1 MALLNPGGVKAVAGR
16 KMKFTVLFVFSLLL
30 FSLIPLSEG
39 FSERLKDIAY
49 VEGMRENQLVGYG
62 LVVGLNGTGDKG
74 NATLQSISNM
84 LLRMGLTVNP
94 RDIKAKNAAAVIVTA
109 TLPPFP
115 RNGNRIDAIV
125 SALADAKNLEGGTL
139 LMTPLRGPD
148 GKVYGVAQGPV
159 SIGGFSA
166 GGGGASIQKNH
177 PTVGRVP
184 NGVLI
189 EREVSFNLNDRKE
202 INVLLRE
209 PDFTVASNAMREINR
224 ALKGG
229 YAEAVDPSTI
239 RITVPETY
247 QGRVVEFMRLIEH
260 INVEVDR
267 PARVVINERTGT
279 VIIGE
284 NVKISPVAIAHGG
297 LTIEVKTD
305 FLVSQPEPFSRGK
318 TVVVPDTGLT
328 AEEKKAHLMKVSGA
342 TLGEVVRALNA
353 MGVTSRDLIAIL
365 QALKAAGAL
374 KAELEII

>member
-1 MALLNPGGVKAVAGR
+1 MAILSFQAAKSGRDKPGREAVL
-16 KMKFTVLFVFSLLL
+16 VLLL
-30 FSLIPLSEG
+30 LLLSLFPSRNG
-39 FSERLKDIAY
+39 FAERLKDIAY
-49 VEGMRENQLVGYG
+49 IEGMRDNQLVGYG

-74 NATLQSISNM
+74 KATLQSISNM

-94 RDIKAKNAAAVIVTA
+94 KDVKAKNAASVIVTA

-125 SALADAKNLEGGTL
+125 SALADAKSLEGGTL

-148 GKVYGVAQGPV
+148 GKVYGMAQGPV

-189 EREVSFNLNDRKE
+189 EREVTFDLNDRKE
-202 INVLLRE
+202 VKVLLRE

-239 RITVPETY
+239 RITVPDTY
-247 QGRVVEFMRLIEH
+247 QGRVVEFVRLIEH
-260 INVEVDR
+260 VNVEVDR

-297 LTIEVKTD
+297 LTIEVRTD

-318 TVVVPDTGLT
+318 TTVVPETSLT

>member
-1 MALLNPGGVKAVAGR
+1 MLS
-16 KMKFTVLFVFSLLL
+16 LFPSRN
-30 FSLIPLSEG
+30 G
-39 FSERLKDIAY
+39 FAERLKDIAY
-49 VEGMRENQLVGYG
+49 IEGMRENQLVGYG

-74 NATLQSISNM
+74 KATLQSITNM

-94 RDIKAKNAAAVIVTA
+94 KDIKAKNAASVMVTA

-148 GKVYGVAQGPV
+148 GKVYGMAQGPV

-189 EREVSFNLNDRKE
+189 EREVTFDLNDRKE
-202 INVLLRE
+202 IKVLLRE

-239 RITVPETY
+239 RITVPESY
-247 QGRVVEFMRLIEH
+247 QGRVVEFVRLIEH
-260 INVEVDR
+260 VNVEVDR
-267 PARVVINERTGT
+267 TARVVINERTGT

-297 LTIEVKTD
+297 LTIEVRTD

-318 TVVVPDTGLT
+318 TTVVPETSLT

>member
-1 MALLNPGGVKAVAGR
+1 MAILSFQAPKSGRNKPGREAVL
-16 KMKFTVLFVFSLLL
+16 VLLL
-30 FSLIPLSEG
+30 LLLSLFPSRNG
-39 FSERLKDIAY
+39 FAERLKDIAY
-49 VEGMRENQLVGYG
+49 IEGMRENQLVGYG

-74 NATLQSISNM
+74 KATLQSITNM

-94 RDIKAKNAAAVIVTA
+94 KDIKAKNAASVMVTA

-148 GKVYGVAQGPV
+148 GKVYGMAQGPV

-189 EREVSFNLNDRKE
+189 EREVTFDLNDRKE
-202 INVLLRE
+202 IKVLLRE

-239 RITVPETY
+239 RITVPESY
-247 QGRVVEFMRLIEH
+247 QGRVVEFVRLIEH
-260 INVEVDR
+260 VNVEVDR
-267 PARVVINERTGT
+267 TARVVINERTGT

-297 LTIEVKTD
+297 LTIEVRTD

-318 TVVVPDTGLT
+318 TTVVPETSLT